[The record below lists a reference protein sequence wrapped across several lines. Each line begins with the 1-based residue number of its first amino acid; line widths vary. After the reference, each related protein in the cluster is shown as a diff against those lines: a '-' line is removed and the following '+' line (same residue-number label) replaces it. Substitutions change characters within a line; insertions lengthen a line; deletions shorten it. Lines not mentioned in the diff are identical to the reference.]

1 MFYLERKKRALAE
14 LKSAETT
21 YKDIGTLAN
30 SKAISGQINLIH
42 FSIELPRIIPKDS
55 FTNIGWYVSIRVK
68 SEPTTVRNF
77 S

>member
-1 MFYLERKKRALAE
+1 MFYIERKKRALAE

-30 SKAISGQINLIH
+30 SKAISEQIILIH
-42 FSIELPRIIPKDS
+42 FSIELPRIIPRDT
-55 FTNIGWYVSIRVK
+55 FTNIGWYVSIRIK
-68 SEPTTVRNF
+68 SEPTSIRNC